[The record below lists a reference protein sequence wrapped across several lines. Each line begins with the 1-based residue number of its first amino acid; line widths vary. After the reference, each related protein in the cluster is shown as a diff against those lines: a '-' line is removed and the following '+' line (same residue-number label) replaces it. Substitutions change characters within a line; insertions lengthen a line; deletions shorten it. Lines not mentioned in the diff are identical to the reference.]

1 MSFTGKAAGWL
12 AGRLKGEKARKKTMN
27 WMKKTG
33 VGQLLGAAGDA
44 ALIGGAGVGAAKGLG
59 ALKGLFTAGSAAAAG
74 GTPAPTPTP
83 GGTPAQVPLY
93 KNPQVIAGAL
103 GGVSDYLGQRGQQD
117 VEEQRLAQQ
126 AEQFQKGF
134 DVSEEERKRQQAQ
147 ANRLASFFMPTT
159 R

>member
-1 MSFTGKAAGWL
+1 MSLTGKAAGWL
-12 AGRLKGEKARKKTMN
+12 AGRLKGEKARKKTMD

-33 VGQLLGAAGDA
+33 VGQLLGAAGDT
-44 ALIGGAGVGAAKGLG
+44 ALIGGAVGGAAKGLG

-83 GGTPAQVPLY
+83 GGAPAPTPLY

-103 GGVSDYLGQRGQQD
+103 GGISDVMGQRSQQAIQ
-117 VEEQRLAQQ
+117 EQQLAQQ
-126 AEQFQKGF
+126 GEQFQQRF
-134 DVSEEERKRQQAQ
+134 DVEEEERKRQQAQ
-147 ANRLASFFMPTT
+147 ANRLASFFMPPT